1 MSVAHLLGHP
11 FKKEKELLWLNINQ
25 AFLLVGLDRDSR
37 EITNFFGDS
46 KLSFERFFDH
56 VMFLAVTRCI
66 VTFFSLLYF
75 SIFCQLEKSF

>member
-37 EITNFFGDS
+37 EITNFLETAS
-46 KLSFERFFDH
+46 YLLS
-56 VMFLAVTRCI
+56 A
-66 VTFFSLLYF
+66 F
-75 SIFCQLEKSF
+75 SIMLCFLQ